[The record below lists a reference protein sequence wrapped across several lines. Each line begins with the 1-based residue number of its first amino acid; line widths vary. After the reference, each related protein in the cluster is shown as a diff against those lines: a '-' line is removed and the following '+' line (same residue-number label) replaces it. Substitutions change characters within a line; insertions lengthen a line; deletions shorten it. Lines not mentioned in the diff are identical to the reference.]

1 MPTYQQSLGQYGE
14 SLAAETLAQKGYTII
29 ERNWQ
34 CPQGEIDLVAHDG
47 DEWVFV
53 EVRTRRAED
62 TNTAIESITAR
73 KRASLVAAAQAYLE
87 AQALDEVVWR
97 IDLVVIAL
105 RPDGPLLEVIT
116 DAVGW

>member
-14 SLAAETLAQKGYTII
+14 SLAAEALAKRGYTII
-29 ERNWQ
+29 TQNWH

-53 EVRTRRAED
+53 EVRTRRSAD
-62 TNTAIESITAR
+62 TNTAIESITPR
-73 KRASLVAAAQAYLE
+73 KQANMIAAAQAYLDSQE
-87 AQALDEVVWR
+87 LEDVAWR

-116 DAVGW
+116 NAVGW